1 MTDIFSDNDIM
12 LQVKSGQI
20 DKLGLL
26 YERHKKPLFGF
37 LYRMHRSPE
46 LCEDMVQTVFTK
58 ILHSK
63 HTFTGEGKFSSWM
76 YHIARNVS
84 YDSFRKHSNT
94 KEDSLEQQEQEF
106 ATTENLEAEVSIEEE
121 NNLLAIAMNQLKPQQ
136 KEVLIMSRYE
146 NRKYI
151 EIGEILGCSEGAVK
165 MKIRRALLD
174 LRTLFL
180 KLEKGNE

>member
-1 MTDIFSDNDIM
+1 M

-94 KEDSLEQQEQEF
+94 KEDSLEEQEQEF
-106 ATTENLEAEVSIEEE
+106 AATDNLETQMRQDED
-121 NNLLAIAMNQLKPQQ
+121 NNLLAAAMDQLKPQQ
-136 KEVLIMSRYE
+136 REVLVMSRYQ
-146 NRKYI
+146 NLKYT

-165 MKIRRALLD
+165 MKIRRSLKD
-174 LRTLFL
+174 LRVAFL
-180 KLEKGNE
+180 KLEEGNQHAS